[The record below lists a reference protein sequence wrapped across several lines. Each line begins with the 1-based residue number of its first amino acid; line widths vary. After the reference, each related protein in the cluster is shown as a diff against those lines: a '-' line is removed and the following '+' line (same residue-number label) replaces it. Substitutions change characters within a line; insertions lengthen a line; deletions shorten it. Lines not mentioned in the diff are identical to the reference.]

1 MPYVKQMYASSFQR
15 HRPVLDDYYGLVKAV
30 KASNGL
36 VLKPD
41 MNGILD
47 LQPADLAGKNIENK
61 FTKLN
66 TFENLVCRHMTVLSD
81 SHISAITVE
90 DAVRV
95 FRETDGVYRFL
106 YKGSERINAGFM
118 AFRRSYQAKAILSGV
133 NQCHPD

>member
-1 MPYVKQMYASSFQR
+1 MYASSFQR
-15 HRPVLDDYYGLVKAV
+15 HRPVLDDYYGLIKAV
-30 KASNGL
+30 KASNEL

-41 MNGILD
+41 KNGILD

-81 SHISAITVE
+81 SRCKTDISAITVE
-90 DAVRV
+90 DAVKV
-95 FRETDGVYRFL
+95 FRETDGVYRFR

-133 NQCHPD
+133 NPD